1 MNTDKAI
8 KEIMTTDLVT
18 VRPDE
23 TAVRVKEIFEKNGF
37 HHIPVVDKGESLVGI
52 ISKEDFFK
60 VSYILSLKTTGPSW
74 SEREYNSLQ
83 AKDFMTSYP
92 MSLDPDDSIGLAA
105 DIFLSNKFHALP
117 IVEDQQLLGLVTTH
131 DLLKYSFNSR
141 YIEKEEEEYEPE
153 G

>member
-1 MNTDKAI
+1 MNADKAI

-23 TAVRVKEIFEKNGF
+23 TAIRIKEIFDKNGF
-37 HHIPVVDKGESLVGI
+37 HHIPVVDKGERLVGI

-60 VSYILSLKTTGPSW
+60 ISYVLSLKTTGSTW
-74 SEREYNSLQ
+74 SEKKYGSLQ
-83 AKDFMTSYP
+83 AQDFMTSYP

-105 DIFLSNKFHALP
+105 DIFLANKYHALP
-117 IVEDQQLLGLVTTH
+117 IVEDQRLIGLVTTH
-131 DLLKYSFNSR
+131 DLLKFSFNSL

-153 G
+153 